1 MIGDPRH
8 IFITLILIS
17 LSFIIFYLATSR
29 NVSLNFNSIL
39 HTEQKF
45 NQTEVRAF
53 IITADCRSLRYNVTK
68 ENLER
73 AFPKFFT
80 ILCFPAIPLNDS
92 RIHTSNVLLWKKY
105 SSNLLAFID
114 LWTNEIPKYSQHDE
128 YQWSFIFEDDVNV
141 GNPSLFS
148 LSDYIA
154 PLEELMHNR
163 EVREK
168 DGFFY
173 LGICGPNFI
182 DQKQSFVPIGTNKSL
197 SSQRG
202 YGYCIHATGITAK
215 RSKSFW
221 GEIASYRP
229 NSPDLAFDSQLH
241 DYSIRSQNYYYTL
254 GSNFQ
259 YPPGTGH
266 YGIVFQDRG
275 RFPSTI

>member
-1 MIGDPRH
+1 MIRDPRH

-17 LSFIIFYLATSR
+17 LSLIILHLVTSQ
-29 NVSLNFNSIL
+29 NISLTLTRIL
-39 HTEQKF
+39 HTEQEF
-45 NQTEVRAF
+45 NQTEIKAF
-53 IITADCRSLRYNVTK
+53 IISADCRSLRYNATK

-80 ILCFPAIPLNDS
+80 ILCFPAISLNDS
-92 RIHTSNVLLWKKY
+92 RIHTSNVLLWKKF

-114 LWTNEIPKYSQHDE
+114 LWTNQIPKYSHHNE
-128 YQWSFIFEDDVNV
+128 YQWSFIFEDDVNI

-148 LSDYIA
+148 LPNFIA
-154 PLEELMHNR
+154 PLEELMRNR

-182 DQKQSFVPIGTNKSL
+182 NQTQSFVPIGTNKSL

-202 YGYCIHATGITAK
+202 YGYCLHATGITAK

-229 NSPDLAFDSQLH
+229 NSPDLSLDSQLRE
-241 DYSIRSQNYYYTL
+241 YSIRSKNYYYTF
-254 GSNFQ
+254 GSNYH

-266 YGIVFQDRG
+266 FGIVYQDRG